1 MCNEVGIKTI
11 YVYVVRPDEKA
22 NIKLFPLHDSK
33 LKRFVNF
40 YHGAKNSTSM
50 RSSPCVLDLKS
61 SSLSSITSE
70 DSAKNATFANKI
82 TKRVLIIMLFPL
94 EHNFQVKTDRKL
106 QIHVGNVHV
115 ITNGQIGISQWR
127 PCWRALI
134 GFHHTRVKQM
144 IGGKV
149 GNM

>member
-1 MCNEVGIKTI
+1 MYNEVGIKTI
-11 YVYVVRPDEKA
+11 YVYPERPDEKA
-22 NIKLFPLHDSK
+22 NRKLFPLHDSK

-50 RSSPCVLDLKS
+50 RSSSCVLDLKS

-82 TKRVLIIMLFPL
+82 TKRVLIIMLFLL

-106 QIHVGNVHV
+106 
-115 ITNGQIGISQWR
+115 
-127 PCWRALI
+127 
-134 GFHHTRVKQM
+134 
-144 IGGKV
+144 
-149 GNM
+149 